1 MLQYWEQV
9 LLFGQI
15 NNNNLNKLIPV
26 DMANF
31 PAVLN
36 HILGVVFIIIV
47 FALAYAY
54 LKPHQLHKRR
64 LVSTLLLKISYLFY
78 LLVLLIVIYLSAL
91 VKGGLETVFFGIE
104 FFAFLV
110 VLFVPTIGIFARK
123 LGQFSKK
130 REGYNY
136 FFTIVNILSIVAI
149 LVMYFI

>member
-1 MLQYWEQV
+1 M
-9 LLFGQI
+9 I
-15 NNNNLNKLIPV
+15 SKLISG

-31 PAVLN
+31 GEILN

-64 LVSTLLLKISYLFY
+64 KISTLMLKVSYLLY
-78 LLVLLIVIYLSAL
+78 LLVLLIIIYLSAL
-91 VKGGLETVFFGIE
+91 VRGGLETVFFGVE
-104 FFAFLV
+104 FFAFLI

-123 LGQFSKK
+123 LGQFRKK

-136 FFTIVNILSIVAI
+136 FFTIVNLLCIAAI
-149 LVMYFI
+149 LLMYLI

>member
-1 MLQYWEQV
+1 
-9 LLFGQI
+9 
-15 NNNNLNKLIPV
+15 
-26 DMANF
+26 MANF
-31 PAVLN
+31 SEILN
-36 HILGVVFIIIV
+36 YILGVIFIIIV

-64 LVSTLLLKISYLFY
+64 MLSTLLLKTSYLLY
-78 LLVLLIVIYLSAL
+78 LFVLLIVIYLSAL
-91 VKGGLETVFFGIE
+91 VKGGLENVFFGVE

-136 FFTIVNILSIVAI
+136 FFTIVNVLLVIV
-149 LVMYFI
+149 LLTMYFI

>member
-1 MLQYWEQV
+1 V
-9 LLFGQI
+9 S
-15 NNNNLNKLIPV
+15 NKLIPA

-31 PAVLN
+31 PTILN

-64 LVSTLLLKISYLFY
+64 LVSTLFLKISYLFY
-78 LLVLLIVIYLSAL
+78 LLVLLVIVYLSAL
-91 VKGGLETVFFGIE
+91 VRGGLEQVFYGIE

-136 FFTIVNILSIVAI
+136 FFTIVNILSVVAI

>member
-1 MLQYWEQV
+1 M
-9 LLFGQI
+9 I
-15 NNNNLNKLIPV
+15 NKLMLA

-31 PAVLN
+31 PAILN
-36 HILGVVFIIIV
+36 HILGMVFIIIV

-54 LKPHQLHKRR
+54 LKPHRLHKHRM
-64 LVSTLLLKISYLFY
+64 VSTLLLKTSYLFY
-78 LLVLLIVIYLSAL
+78 LLVLLIIIYLSAL
-91 VKGGLETVFFGIE
+91 VRDGLEKVFVGVE

-136 FFTIVNILSIVAI
+136 FFTVVNILSIVAI
-149 LVMYFI
+149 LVMYFV

>member
-1 MLQYWEQV
+1 
-9 LLFGQI
+9 
-15 NNNNLNKLIPV
+15 
-26 DMANF
+26 MANF
-31 PAVLN
+31 NAVLN

-47 FALAYAY
+47 FSLAYAY

-64 LVSTLLLKISYLFY
+64 MISTLLLKGSYLFY
-78 LLVLLIVIYLSAL
+78 LLILLIIIYRTAL
-91 VKGGLETVFFGIE
+91 LNGGFEKVFSGVE

-136 FFTIVNILSIVAI
+136 FFTAVNFLSVISIL
-149 LVMYFI
+149 LMYFV

>member
-1 MLQYWEQV
+1 
-9 LLFGQI
+9 
-15 NNNNLNKLIPV
+15 
-26 DMANF
+26 MANF
-31 PAVLN
+31 GEIFN

-64 LVSTLLLKISYLFY
+64 LVSTLFLKISYLTY
-78 LLVLLIVIYLSAL
+78 LLILLVIIYFSAL
-91 VKGGLETVFFGIE
+91 VKGGLEEVFFGVE

-136 FFTIVNILSIVAI
+136 FFSIVNVVSLIAI
-149 LVMYFI
+149 LLMFFI